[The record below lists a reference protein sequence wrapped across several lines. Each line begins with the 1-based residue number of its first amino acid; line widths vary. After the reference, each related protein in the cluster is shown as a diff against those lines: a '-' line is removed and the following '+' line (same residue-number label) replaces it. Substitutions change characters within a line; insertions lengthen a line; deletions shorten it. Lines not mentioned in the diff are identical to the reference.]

1 MTFKDFSIHLQKLE
15 GTTSRNDMILLL
27 SDLFKEVT
35 AKDFD
40 KVMYLLQGRVAP
52 LYVNLEFGMADRMV
66 IKALVTAFGIDE
78 KEITK
83 EFKRIGDIGELAEQL
98 NLKQKTKNLVLTILE
113 VFGELEKIANTTGEG
128 SVEKKN

>member
-1 MTFKDFSIHLQKLE
+1 
-15 GTTSRNDMILLL
+15 
-27 SDLFKEVT
+27 
-35 AKDFD
+35 
-40 KVMYLLQGRVAP
+40 
-52 LYVNLEFGMADRMV
+52 MV